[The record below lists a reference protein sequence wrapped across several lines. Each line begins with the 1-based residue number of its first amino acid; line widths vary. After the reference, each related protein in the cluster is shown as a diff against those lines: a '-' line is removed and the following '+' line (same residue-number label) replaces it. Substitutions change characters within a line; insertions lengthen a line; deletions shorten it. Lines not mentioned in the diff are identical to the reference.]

1 MGEEYKNL
9 GNNIGRKKISKSI
22 AKKLKEDKANINWP
36 LNNSSI
42 VLENPDPNFFL
53 PEMYAQIKRLFNN
66 YLSN

>member
-9 GNNIGRKKISKSI
+9 GTNIGRKKISKSI
-22 AKKLKEDKANINWP
+22 VSKLKGDKIYINGQ
-36 LNNSSI
+36 LDNSGV

-53 PEMYAQIKRLFNN
+53 PEMYVQIKRLFNN

>member
-9 GNNIGRKKISKSI
+9 GTNIGRKKISKSI
-22 AKKLKEDKANINWP
+22 VNRVIEDKIHINTP
-36 LNNSSI
+36 LSNPLL

-53 PEMYAQIKRLFNN
+53 PEMYAQIKRLINN